1 MQGEI
6 WEQEKKRI
14 ARLQWWNQLKGKS
27 GFPTSIRVHHFHP
40 LAVIENFK
48 QQVLL
53 ITLEMLAIANP
64 WESEHNQK
72 ILPYLNKYAVLYE
85 INTPLRISHFLA
97 QIGHES
103 RFRVTEEN
111 GNYSARRMREIFG
124 CKSAPANSNTKK
136 YNSTTD
142 DCNFGRLRN
151 KLWTHESTYAHNPEN
166 LLSYVYADRMDNGNE
181 TSREGYKYRG
191 RGIIQLTG
199 KRNYRL
205 ATEWHNK
212 LNPNDQQNFEE
223 NPDLIVS
230 NFEYGIESAFIFW
243 GRIAN
248 LNPIADKDDAKELTK
263 RINGGLNGYNDRVEH
278 LNKIKGLFGI

>member
-1 MQGEI
+1 
-6 WEQEKKRI
+6 
-14 ARLQWWNQLKGKS
+14 
-27 GFPTSIRVHHFHP
+27 
-40 LAVIENFK
+40 
-48 QQVLL
+48 
-53 ITLEMLAIANP
+53 
-64 WESEHNQK
+64 
-72 ILPYLNKYAVLYE
+72 
-85 INTPLRISHFLA
+85 
-97 QIGHES
+97 
-103 RFRVTEEN
+103 
-111 GNYSARRMREIFG
+111 
-124 CKSAPANSNTKK
+124 
-136 YNSTTD
+136 
-142 DCNFGRLRN
+142 
-151 KLWTHESTYAHNPEN
+151 
-166 LLSYVYADRMDNGNE
+166 MDNDNE

-248 LNPIADKDDAKELTK
+248 LNPIADKDDAEELTK